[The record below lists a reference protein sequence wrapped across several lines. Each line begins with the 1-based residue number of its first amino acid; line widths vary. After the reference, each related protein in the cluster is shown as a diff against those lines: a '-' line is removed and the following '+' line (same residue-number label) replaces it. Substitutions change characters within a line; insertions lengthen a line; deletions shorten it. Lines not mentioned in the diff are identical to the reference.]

1 MLRVPLELIADVVVA
16 AAVAVVA
23 EPRQVEMVGQLAWLM
38 ARTGSVS
45 FERNRGEKMAPRN
58 LNKMSS

>member
-1 MLRVPLELIADVVVA
+1 MPQWRLELIAGVVA

-23 EPRQVEMVGQLAWLM
+23 RPKQAEMVEQLALLM
-38 ARTGSVS
+38 AKTGSAS